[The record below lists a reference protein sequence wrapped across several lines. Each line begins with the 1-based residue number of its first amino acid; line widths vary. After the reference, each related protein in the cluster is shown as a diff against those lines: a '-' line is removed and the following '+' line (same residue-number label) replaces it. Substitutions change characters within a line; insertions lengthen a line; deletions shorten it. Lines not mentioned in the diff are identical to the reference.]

1 MRSSSWKEK
10 RLSKCLEGN
19 DIFFFS
25 DEDVRFKKTI
35 FMNDKSRRKAYVT
48 NSTTLSNRNNS
59 YNRSGSNSRIN
70 RGNRSGSG
78 FENGGE
84 IGYENGIEN
93 RGNLFDSKGLRE
105 NDLEEGVAHVGFN
118 GIESNIVL
126 VDFPKLPIKNIESC
140 EDVYN
145 IFYIRD
151 QYLIGNKDITINNDH
166 MILLETIL
174 DKLDSAINELNSE
187 VNYSTK
193 KVLATV
199 HEKVSNLYNSFKN
212 VKNVPPQ
219 LSNAYDCFKS
229 NILFVRAKQFKK
241 NYVYDNLINI
251 YTYLQNSE
259 LQQDN
264 IETVN
269 EAIYINDKPV
279 STASFVNKNIVPSSE
294 YIEYLPMKFNP
305 HFIELNR
312 ISIYYLFEESINHI
326 IWQKALDELIV
337 VKALADIPYFD
348 LSEVEGFDFK
358 KMKSGQRQ
366 WYPLY
371 IAKEL
376 SEEGLA
382 TVEFPFWF
390 YIDNLKNIYKKE
402 FEDIYELTDLPSPF
416 FFEISSMFL
425 EKNAFKNSTPIETI
439 GQRTPYKYILKVAG
453 TFHLP
458 SAQKFAGTPVCR
470 ETFVHYS
477 LTSYSPSCSLPASH
491 PLPVYS
497 VPHFHSRIP
506 RIQTSQKRKKKK
518 KNAQIF
524 WEINQNKFKSSDIFS
539 EILIIN
545 NIQIYETYCVNYLAS
560 VFFQKQNSANVVD
573 ENFDVRNYLFDP
585 FIFSSYNV

>member
-1 MRSSSWKEK
+1 MKMSDVFSIFK
-10 RLSKCLEGN
+10 RKRNKKTKLCKTASKKG
-19 DIFFFS
+19 
-25 DEDVRFKKTI
+25 KKTI

-48 NSTTLSNRNNS
+48 NSTTLSNHNNS

-93 RGNLFDSKGLRE
+93 RGNLFNSKGFRE
-105 NDLEEGVAHVGFN
+105 NDLEEGVTQVGFN

-145 IFYIRD
+145 IFYMRD
-151 QYLIGNKDITINNDH
+151 QYLIGNKDIIINNDH

-193 KVLATV
+193 KILATV

-212 VKNVPPQ
+212 IKNVPPQ

-251 YTYLQNSE
+251 YTYLQNNE

-279 STASFVNKNIVPSSE
+279 STASFVNRNIVPSSE

-453 TFHLP
+453 L
-458 SAQKFAGTPVCR
+458 
-470 ETFVHYS
+470 
-477 LTSYSPSCSLPASH
+477 
-491 PLPVYS
+491 
-497 VPHFHSRIP
+497 
-506 RIQTSQKRKKKK
+506 IQDIRQKRIHK
-518 KNAQIF
+518 IM
-524 WEINQNKFKSSDIFS
+524 NKFKSSDIFS

>member
-1 MRSSSWKEK
+1 
-10 RLSKCLEGN
+10 
-19 DIFFFS
+19 
-25 DEDVRFKKTI
+25 
-35 FMNDKSRRKAYVT
+35 MNEKSRRKAYVT
-48 NSTTLSNRNNS
+48 NISALSNDNSSVLRGKTYYTNTKEIDLNNNNS
-59 YNRSGSNSRIN
+59 SNN
-70 RGNRSGSG
+70 RGNNISG
-78 FENGGE
+78 FN
-84 IGYENGIEN
+84 NN
-93 RGNLFDSKGLRE
+93 NFS
-105 NDLEEGVAHVGFN
+105 N
-118 GIESNIVL
+118 ESNVVL
-126 VDFPKLPIKNIESC
+126 DDFPKLPLKNIESC

-151 QYLIGNKDITINNDH
+151 QYIIGNKNISINNDH
-166 MILLETIL
+166 IILLETIL
-174 DKLDSAINELNSE
+174 DKIDTAISE
-187 VNYSTK
+187 MCSEENYSTK
-193 KVLATV
+193 KILASV
-199 HEKVSNLYNSFKN
+199 HEKIYNLYNSFKKI
-212 VKNVPPQ
+212 KNIPPE

-229 NILFVRAKQFKK
+229 NVIFVRSRQFKK

-251 YTYLQNSE
+251 YTYLRDSE

-264 IETVN
+264 IETIN
-269 EAIYINDKPV
+269 EPLYINDKAI
-279 STASFVNKNIVPSSE
+279 STASFINKNMLTANE

-305 HFIELNR
+305 HFLELNK
-312 ISIYYLFEESINHI
+312 ISIYYLYEESINHI

-402 FEDIYELTDLPSPF
+402 FEDLFELTDLPSPF

-425 EKNAFKNSTPIETI
+425 ENNSFKNSTPIETI
-439 GQRTPYKYILKVAG
+439 GHRTPYKYILKVAG
-453 TFHLP
+453 L
-458 SAQKFAGTPVCR
+458 
-470 ETFVHYS
+470 
-477 LTSYSPSCSLPASH
+477 
-491 PLPVYS
+491 
-497 VPHFHSRIP
+497 
-506 RIQTSQKRKKKK
+506 IQDIRQKRIHK
-518 KNAQIF
+518 IM
-524 WEINQNKFKSSDIFS
+524 NKFKSCDIFS
-539 EILIIN
+539 DILIIN

-560 VFFQKQNSANVVD
+560 VFFQRQSNTNAIN

>member
-1 MRSSSWKEK
+1 MSDVFSIFRKKRS
-10 RLSKCLEGN
+10 
-19 DIFFFS
+19 
-25 DEDVRFKKTI
+25 KKTKLCKTSNKKSKKNI
-35 FMNDKSRRKAYVT
+35 LMNDKCRRRAYV
-48 NSTTLSNRNNS
+48 NNDIKQD
-59 YNRSGSNSRIN
+59 NNH
-70 RGNRSGSG
+70 
-78 FENGGE
+78 
-84 IGYENGIEN
+84 
-93 RGNLFDSKGLRE
+93 
-105 NDLEEGVAHVGFN
+105 LEVNNH
-118 GIESNIVL
+118 ESNIVL

-140 EDVYN
+140 EGVYN

-151 QYLIGNKDITINNDH
+151 QYLIGNKNVTINNEH
-166 MILLETIL
+166 LILLETIL

-187 VNYSTK
+187 ENYSTK
-193 KVLATV
+193 KILSSVY
-199 HEKVSNLYNSFKN
+199 EKIFTLYNSFKN
-212 VKNVPPQ
+212 IKNNLPQ

-229 NILFVRAKQFKK
+229 NIIFVRGKQFKK

-251 YTYLQNSE
+251 YTYLQDSE

-264 IETVN
+264 IET
-269 EAIYINDKPV
+269 ISQTLLINDKVISSP
-279 STASFVNKNIVPSSE
+279 SFINKNMITSNE

-305 HFIELNR
+305 HFLELNK

-348 LSEVEGFDFK
+348 LTEVEGFDFQ

-402 FEDIYELTDLPSPF
+402 FEDMHELTDLPSPF

-425 EKNAFKNSTPIETI
+425 ENNAFKNSTPIETI
-439 GQRTPYKYILKVAG
+439 GQKTPYKYILKVAG
-453 TFHLP
+453 L
-458 SAQKFAGTPVCR
+458 
-470 ETFVHYS
+470 
-477 LTSYSPSCSLPASH
+477 
-491 PLPVYS
+491 
-497 VPHFHSRIP
+497 
-506 RIQTSQKRKKKK
+506 IQDIRQKRIHK
-518 KNAQIF
+518 IM
-524 WEINQNKFKSSDIFS
+524 NKFKNCDIFS

-545 NIQIYETYCVNYLAS
+545 NIQIYETYCINYLAS
-560 VFFQKQNSANVVD
+560 VFFQRQNSSNSID

-585 FIFSSYNV
+585 FIFSSYNT